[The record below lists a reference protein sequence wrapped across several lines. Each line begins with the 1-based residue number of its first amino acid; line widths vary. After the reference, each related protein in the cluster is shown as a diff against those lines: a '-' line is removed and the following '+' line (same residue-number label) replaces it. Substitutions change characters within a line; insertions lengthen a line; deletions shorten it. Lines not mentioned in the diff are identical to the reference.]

1 MVRKRPQQ
9 NYRRRLR
16 IPRHG
21 QNYRFTARRINVQ
34 APLSVAL
41 PRRVLTRAVPL
52 LTGAALSNASAGR
65 IEVRPLRRKS
75 SSLKLMRPAGSKQ
88 LIS

>member
-1 MVRKRPQQ
+1 
-9 NYRRRLR
+9 
-16 IPRHG
+16 
-21 QNYRFTARRINVQ
+21 
-34 APLSVAL
+34 
-41 PRRVLTRAVPL
+41 VLTRAVPL